1 MDTPKPDKPAS
12 KLPPDATY
20 IVPSHGHGRLMPARK
35 GEVRNPTGHTGRYGE
50 VVRLC
55 QNASPEIAKRLIQI
69 ALDPNEDSRVS
80 VVAAQEIFNRAFG
93 KPKAEVKTTDTQ
105 PVTLDASK
113 LSDRELEIL
122 HKLAT
127 SAKPSDE

>member
-1 MDTPKPDKPAS
+1 MSKPNPDQSPP
-12 KLPPDATY
+12 KLPPDAAY
-20 IVPSHGHGRLMPARK
+20 IIPSHGYGKLIPARK
-35 GEVRNPTGHTGRYGE
+35 GEVRNPTGHNGRYGE

-113 LSDRELEIL
+113 LTDRELEIL

-127 SAKPSDE
+127 TKQADE

>member
-1 MDTPKPDKPAS
+1 MSKPNPDQSPP
-12 KLPPDATY
+12 KLPPDAAY
-20 IVPSHGHGRLMPARK
+20 IIPSHGYGKLIPARK
-35 GEVRNPTGHTGRYGE
+35 GEVRNPTGHNGRYGE

-80 VVAAQEIFNRAFG
+80 VVAAQEVFNRAFG

-113 LSDRELEIL
+113 LTDRELEIL

-127 SAKPSDE
+127 TKQADE